1 MAALYEQGV
10 VHNVFSAAY
19 SIDSILCHF
28 YSCFQVFENNT
39 TCLIHYNFPK
49 TQILSENFNYF
60 FMISFGNILCK
71 ETLEYYAP
79 KCLKYCVAAE
89 YFAIEDTMVN
99 NDQGGWLLVAI
110 IMKKALT
117 DPFPQGTESVIN

>member
-1 MAALYEQGV
+1 MSHFLLQ
-10 VHNVFSAAY
+10 FSQN
-19 SIDSILCHF
+19 SDF
-28 YSCFQVFENNT
+28 VREFQLF
-39 TCLIHYNFPK
+39 FSWF
-49 TQILSENFNYF
+49 LSETY
-60 FMISFGNILCK
+60 FGNNICK